1 MSTKTR
7 SFEFNITMEYA
18 WDLYL
23 NQNKEC
29 ALSGLPIKF
38 GFTRNKNDETAL
50 LGRINSKLGYVE
62 SNVQWVHKHVN
73 MMKNAYSQ
81 EYFIKLCKLILFE

>member
-1 MSTKTR
+1 M
-7 SFEFNITMEYA
+7 FDITIEYA

-38 GFTRNKNDETAL
+38 SFTRNKNDETASL
-50 LGRINSKLGYVE
+50 DRIDSKLGYVE
-62 SNVQWVHKHVN
+62 GNVQWVHKHVN
-73 MMKNAYSQ
+73 MMKNVYSQ
-81 EYFIKLCKLILFE
+81 KYFISICKLISNRN